1 MINRFYSLFLRIF
14 AFLSIAV
21 CILVSSV
28 FYVLDRPL
36 DYFEVHDV
44 DQYIFEVAKGGNL
57 NQVSDHLADQDLID
71 YPNLLKAWALVSKQ
85 QNIKVGE
92 YQVVVGDSTLTILN
106 KLSRGLVISRSITFP
121 EGWSFKQWINH
132 LASFEQFAYLK
143 DQSSADI
150 LQQSGIDLAHP
161 EGWFYPDTYNFTK
174 QDNLADILS
183 QAHARMQLELENAW
197 QQKKQGLPY
206 QSAYEALIMASII
219 EKETG
224 RADERRAIAGVFVRR
239 LEKGMRLQT
248 DPTVIY
254 GLGDDYD
261 GDLRKK
267 DLLQL
272 TPYNTYRIN
281 GLPPTPIAMP
291 GSAAINAALNPLKG
305 NSLYFVARGDGS
317 HQFSDTIAEHV
328 KAVRYYQIEKRA
340 SDYKSAPQ

>member
-1 MINRFYSLFLRIF
+1 MIKHLSCQFVRIF
-14 AFLSIAV
+14 TL
-21 CILVSSV
+21 LVLMLCVLVFSV
-28 FYVLDRPL
+28 FYTLDRPL
-36 DYFEVHDV
+36 EYFEIQDT
-44 DQYIFEVAKGGNL
+44 DQYIFEVAKGSNL
-57 NQVSDHLADQDLID
+57 NQITRHLADQSIIK
-71 YPNLLKAWALVSKQ
+71 YPKLLTVWALVVKEQ
-85 QNIKVGE
+85 DIKAGE
-92 YQVVVGDSTLTILN
+92 YQIIVGDSALSILD
-106 KLSRGLVISRSITFP
+106 KFSRGQVVSRSITFP

-132 LASFEQFAYLK
+132 LARFEQFAYLMTK
-143 DQSSADI
+143 STDEI
-150 LQQSGIDLAHP
+150 LQQSGIDLTHP

-206 QSAYEALIMASII
+206 QSPYEALIMASII

-267 DLLQL
+267 DLLHL

-291 GSAAINAALNPLKG
+291 GSEAIKAALNPLEG
-305 NSLYFVARGDGS
+305 SSYYFVARGDGS

-340 SDYKSAPQ
+340 SNYQSAPQ

>member
-1 MINRFYSLFLRIF
+1 MINRFHSLFLRIF
-14 AFLSIAV
+14 ALLILMLCV
-21 CILVSSV
+21 LVSSV

-36 DYFEVHDV
+36 DYFEVHDT
-44 DQYIFEVAKGGNL
+44 DQYIFEVTKGSNL
-57 NQVSDHLADQDLID
+57 NQISRHLADQSIIK
-71 YPNLLKAWALVSKQ
+71 YPKLLTAWALVVKKQ
-85 QNIKVGE
+85 DIKAGE
-92 YQVVVGDSTLTILN
+92 YQIVVGDSALSVLD
-106 KLSRGLVISRSITFP
+106 KLSQGLVISRSITFP

-132 LASFEQFAYLK
+132 LASFDQFAYLK
-143 DQSSADI
+143 SKSTAEI
-150 LQQSGIDLAHP
+150 LKHSGIDLTHP

-174 QDNLADILS
+174 QDKLADILS
-183 QAHARMQLELENAW
+183 QAHARMQLELKNAW

-267 DLLQL
+267 DLFHL

-291 GSAAINAALNPLKG
+291 GSAALKAALNPLEG
-305 NSLYFVARGDGS
+305 SSYYFVARGDGS

-340 SDYKSAPQ
+340 SDYQSAPQ

>member
-1 MINRFYSLFLRIF
+1 MINRFHSLFLRIF
-14 AFLSIAV
+14 ALLILMLCV
-21 CILVSSV
+21 LVSSV

-36 DYFEVHDV
+36 DYFEIQDT
-44 DQYIFEVAKGGNL
+44 DQYIFEVAKGSNL
-57 NQVSDHLADQDLID
+57 NQISGHLADQDLIV
-71 YPNLLKAWALVSKQ
+71 YPKLLKAWALVSNQ
-85 QNIKVGE
+85 QNIRVGE
-92 YQVVVGDSTLTILN
+92 YQVVAGDSALTILD
-106 KLSRGLVISRSITFP
+106 KLSRGLVVSRSVTFP

-132 LASFEQFAYLK
+132 LASFEQFAYLR

-174 QDNLADILS
+174 QDKLADILG
-183 QAHARMQLELENAW
+183 QAHARMQHELKNAW
-197 QQKKQGLPY
+197 QQRKQELPY
-206 QSAYEALIMASII
+206 QSSYEALIMASII

-261 GDLRKK
+261 GNLRKK
-267 DLLQL
+267 DLVQL
-272 TPYNTYRIN
+272 TPYNTYRIS

-291 GSAAINAALNPLKG
+291 GSAAIKAALNPLQG
-305 NSLYFVARGDGS
+305 SSYYFVARGDGS

-340 SDYKSAPQ
+340 SDYQSAPQ

>member
-1 MINRFYSLFLRIF
+1 MINRFSSLFLSIF
-14 AFLSIAV
+14 TLLVIMFCVLASSI
-21 CILVSSV
+21 

-36 DYFEVHDV
+36 NYFEVHDT
-44 DQYIFEVAKGGNL
+44 DQYIFEVAKGANL
-57 NQVSDHLADQDLID
+57 NQISSHLADQHLID
-71 YPNLLKAWALVSKQ
+71 YPKLLKAWALVSKQ

-92 YQVVVGDSTLTILN
+92 YQVVVGDSALTILD
-106 KLSRGLVISRSITFP
+106 KLSRGLVVSRSITFP

-143 DQSSADI
+143 TTSTAEI
-150 LQQSGIDLAHP
+150 LQQSGVDLSHP
-161 EGWFYPDTYNFTK
+161 EGWFYPDTYHFTK
-174 QDNLADILS
+174 QDKLADILG
-183 QAHARMQLELENAW
+183 QAHARMQLELQNAW

-206 QSAYEALIMASII
+206 QSSYEALIMASII

-267 DLLQL
+267 DLVQP

-291 GSAAINAALNPLKG
+291 GSAAIKAALNPLQG
-305 NSLYFVARGDGS
+305 SSYYFVARGDGS
-317 HQFSDTIAEHV
+317 HKFSDTIAEHV

-340 SDYKSAPQ
+340 PDYQSAPQ

>member
-1 MINRFYSLFLRIF
+1 MINRFCTLFLRIF
-14 AFLSIAV
+14 ALLLLMLCV
-21 CILVSSV
+21 VVSSV

-36 DYFEVHDV
+36 DYFEIQGTDN
-44 DQYIFEVAKGGNL
+44 YIFEVPKGGNL
-57 NQVSDHLADQDLID
+57 NQISRHLADQHLID
-71 YPNLLKAWALVSKQ
+71 YPKLLTAWALFSKQ

-92 YQVVVGDSTLTILN
+92 YQIVVGDSALTILER
-106 KLSRGLVISRSITFP
+106 LSLGLVVSRSVTFP
-121 EGWSFKQWINH
+121 EGWAFKQWINH

-143 DQSSADI
+143 AKSTAEI
-150 LQQSGIDLAHP
+150 LQQSGIDLSHP

-174 QDNLADILS
+174 QDSLADILS
-183 QAHARMQLELENAW
+183 QAHARMQLELQNAW
-197 QQKKQGLPY
+197 QQKRQGLPY

-224 RADERRAIAGVFVRR
+224 RADERTAIAGVFVRR

-254 GLGDDYD
+254 GLGEDYD

-267 DLLQL
+267 DLVQL
-272 TPYNTYRIN
+272 TPYNTYRIK

-291 GSAAINAALNPLKG
+291 GSAAIKAALNPLQG
-305 NSLYFVARGDGS
+305 SSFYFVARGDGS

-340 SDYKSAPQ
+340 SDYQSAPQ

>member
-57 NQVSDHLADQDLID
+57 NQISDHLADQDLID

-106 KLSRGLVISRSITFP
+106 RLSRGLVISRSITFP

-150 LQQSGIDLAHP
+150 LQQSEIDLAHP

-174 QDNLADILS
+174 QDRLADILS

-224 RADERRAIAGVFVRR
+224 RTDERRAIAGVFVRR

>member
-14 AFLSIAV
+14 AFLSIAF

-44 DQYIFEVAKGGNL
+44 DQYILEVAKGSNL
-57 NQVSDHLADQDLID
+57 NQISDYLGDQDLID

-106 KLSRGLVISRSITFP
+106 KLSRGLVIRRSITFP
-121 EGWSFKQWINH
+121 EGWSFKQWIDH
-132 LASFEQFAYLK
+132 LASYDQFAYLK
-143 DQSSADI
+143 TKSTSEI
-150 LQQSGIDLAHP
+150 LQQSGIDLTHP

-174 QDNLADILS
+174 QDKLADILS
-183 QAHARMQLELENAW
+183 QAHARMQLELKNAW
-197 QQKKQGLPY
+197 QQKEQGLPY

-340 SDYKSAPQ
+340 SDYQSAPQ